1 MVAPRTICLNVYKAS
16 RSTMILF
23 SYTLL
28 LLFYTIHLYISIP
41 PSIFVTL
48 IMATMTLARWAV
60 SLKTIPTTTRHAALR
75 SLYNYIGCTIG
86 GSGHPTV
93 KKAYTALAPL
103 FGQPSSSLLG
113 TTSKID
119 IQNAALLNG
128 IASHVHDYDD
138 THLATIIHP
147 TGPVASA
154 LLAYVEFQGN
164 SLGSDELLIALVAGI
179 EASCKLG
186 LAVWPE
192 HYDIG
197 WHITST
203 TGAIGAAVGVGKL
216 MHLSDIQMAHAI
228 GIAAVH
234 VIGLREMFGSDTK
247 SFHPGQAAA
256 SGIVAALLARQ
267 GYTSSDHA
275 LEAKRGW
282 ANVVAGGGA
291 GAPRLDAILETLGG
305 KWEIES
311 NSFKPFPCGIVCHP
325 AIDAAIQ
332 CHNELSQ
339 RRVDPS
345 QIEGVSLK
353 VHPLVVELT
362 SKKYPRDGLEGKF
375 SVFHGCAVGLL
386 YGKAGPAQYED
397 GVVTASEVTDLRNK
411 VEITASDSIRADE
424 AHLHIRL
431 RDERVK
437 RHVVHALGS
446 LEVPMTD
453 EQLKQKFL
461 DQVSMVLGYPAAARA
476 SEAAW
481 SMGDAE
487 DILPLMHEFNSA
499 SARGLNWTQAL
510 KLISRY
516 SP

>member
-1 MVAPRTICLNVYKAS
+1 
-16 RSTMILF
+16 
-23 SYTLL
+23 
-28 LLFYTIHLYISIP
+28 
-41 PSIFVTL
+41 
-48 IMATMTLARWAV
+48 MATKTLARWAV
-60 SLKTIPTTTRHAALR
+60 NLKTIPTETRHAALR
-75 SLYNYIGCTIG
+75 SLYNYIGCAIG

-93 KKAYTALAPL
+93 AKAYTALMPL

-119 IQNAALLNG
+119 MQNAALLNG

-154 LLAYVEFQGN
+154 LLAYLEFQRD
-164 SLGSDELLIALVAGI
+164 SLSGDELSVALVAGI

-192 HYDIG
+192 HYDVG

-203 TGAIGAAVGVGKL
+203 TGAIGAAVAVGKL
-216 MHLSDIQMAHAI
+216 MHLSEIQMAHAI

-282 ANVVAGGGA
+282 ANVVAGGGP
-291 GAPRLDAILETLGG
+291 GAPRLDAILGTLGE

-332 CHNELSQ
+332 CHNELAQ
-339 RRVDPS
+339 RGVHPS
-345 QIEGVSLK
+345 QIERVELK

-362 SKKYPRDGLEGKF
+362 SKKYPRDGLESKF

-397 GVVTASEVTDLRNK
+397 EVVTASEVAELRDK
-411 VEITASDSIRADE
+411 VEITAGNLIGADE
-424 AHLHIRL
+424 AKMHVRL
-431 RDERVK
+431 QNERIE

-461 DQVSMVLGYPAAARA
+461 DQVSIVLGHSAALRS

-487 DILPLMHEFNSA
+487 DTLPLMHKFNSA
-499 SARGLNWTQAL
+499 SACGLN
-510 KLISRY
+510 
-516 SP
+516 

>member
-1 MVAPRTICLNVYKAS
+1 LL
-16 RSTMILF
+16 STKNLHV
-23 SYTLL
+23 SV
-28 LLFYTIHLYISIP
+28 S
-41 PSIFVTL
+41 PSTSATF
-48 IMATMTLARWAV
+48 IMATKSLACWAV
-60 SLKTIPTTTRHAALR
+60 NLTTIPTTTRHAALR
-75 SLYNYIGCTIG
+75 SLYNYIGCAIG

-93 KKAYTALAPL
+93 TKAYTALAPL

-119 IQNAALLNG
+119 MQNAALLNG

-154 LLAYVEFQGN
+154 LLAYAEFQGN
-164 SLGSDELLIALVAGI
+164 QLGGDDLLVALVAGI

-203 TGAIGAAVGVGKL
+203 TGAIGAAVGVGKI
-216 MHLSDIQMAHAI
+216 MHLSESQMAHAI

-291 GAPRLDAILETLGG
+291 GAPKLDAILGSLGER
-305 KWEIES
+305 WEIES

-332 CHNELSQ
+332 CHNELAQ
-339 RRVDPS
+339 RGVDPG

-362 SKKYPRDGLEGKF
+362 SKRYPRDGLEGKF

-386 YGKAGPAQYED
+386 YGKASPAQDE
-397 GVVTASEVTDLRNK
+397 VVTSDVVTKLRDR
-411 VEITASDSIRADE
+411 VEITAIDSIRADE
-424 AHLHIRL
+424 ARLHVRL
-431 RDERVK
+431 RDERVE
-437 RHVVHALGS
+437 RHVVHAIGS

-461 DQVSMVLGYPAAARA
+461 DQVSDVLGYSAALRA

-481 SMGDAE
+481 SMGDAV
-487 DILPLMHEFNSA
+487 DILALVHEFNGA
-499 SARGLNWTQAL
+499 SAHGLN
-510 KLISRY
+510 
-516 SP
+516 